1 MSKLSNTR
9 FQRRNIL
16 CVGMWFSRSN
26 IVVVVV
32 DCLSKWAY
40 YLTVLQKLML
50 ISKIINYQAKQ
61 IVYSNSIQVIL
72 GYILLTKSS
81 VSRTLWHE
89 QINFRTNLFSS
100 SISSSSVL
108 CSSLFNLILHSWI
121 DIFIYLLVIPFET
134 QRTLHPVDHWGFL
147 PRRGLFMAQDTHVCC
162 WLFS

>member
-1 MSKLSNTR
+1 
-9 FQRRNIL
+9 
-16 CVGMWFSRSN
+16 
-26 IVVVVV
+26 
-32 DCLSKWAY
+32 
-40 YLTVLQKLML
+40 ML

-81 VSRTLWHE
+81 VSRTLRHE

-134 QRTLHPVDHWGFL
+134 QRTLHPVEV
-147 PRRGLFMAQDTHVCC
+147 FMAQDAHVCC
-162 WLFS
+162 

>member
-1 MSKLSNTR
+1 
-9 FQRRNIL
+9 
-16 CVGMWFSRSN
+16 
-26 IVVVVV
+26 
-32 DCLSKWAY
+32 
-40 YLTVLQKLML
+40 ML

-72 GYILLTKSS
+72 GYILLSKSS

-134 QRTLHPVDHWGFL
+134 QRTLHPVDHWGFF
-147 PRRGLFMAQDTHVCC
+147 PGGVFSWHKTHMSVADSFPNNVNSKCKRFGNNKITWYGNC
-162 WLFS
+162 ISIIHFFNFGSQ